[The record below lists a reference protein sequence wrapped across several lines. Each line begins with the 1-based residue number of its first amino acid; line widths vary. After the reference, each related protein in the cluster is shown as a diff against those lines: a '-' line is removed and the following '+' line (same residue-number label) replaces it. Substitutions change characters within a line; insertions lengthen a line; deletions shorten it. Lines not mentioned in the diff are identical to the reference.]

1 MTCSEISC
9 HSHAFGGRPGAA
21 GQDALVMEVLFHSGS
36 VYQYFDVPQ
45 MLFQEMLQSD
55 SIGGFLNEH
64 IKGSYRYVKL

>member
-1 MTCSEISC
+1 MERVPVQSSNVAEV
-9 HSHAFGGRPGAA
+9 GYD
-21 GQDALVMEVLFHSGS
+21 QDALVMEVLFHNGS

-64 IKGSYRYVKL
+64 IKGSYRYAKL